1 MVEVVNLSR
10 NFTYFSVRLPDA
22 TKTFQEKSYYWK
34 GLTQKASYLWEP
46 FPALTCSSMPENLIC
61 ISILAKLVCGSNAQR
76 SLTWWASLGRKRQ
89 LPLRRAA
96 RLLNKVCGRETP
108 LKVKASC
115 HSCRWL
121 VSLRLHFITSEFST
135 DLKGIALI
143 GFISNT
149 NTTFLQP
156 KLRWN
161 DLRRSGLTSSSASDA
176 KILKISSSSSSYSV
190 QKVIPPTFGCLFR
203 GIKHEAQKASLKVSQ
218 VLHRCNT
225 TATTEDLFNDSFLIT
240 HTQAILSSP

>member
-1 MVEVVNLSR
+1 
-10 NFTYFSVRLPDA
+10 
-22 TKTFQEKSYYWK
+22 
-34 GLTQKASYLWEP
+34 
-46 FPALTCSSMPENLIC
+46 MPKNLIC

-149 NTTFLQP
+149 NRTFLQP

-161 DLRRSGLTSSSASDA
+161 DLRRLEITSSYTSDA
-176 KILKISSSSSSYSV
+176 KKKKSLRISLFLKLYCPKSHTNNLWIWKDKIWSSTQNLKFQLPIDV
-190 QKVIPPTFGCLFR
+190 TLCLPQR
-203 GIKHEAQKASLKVSQ
+203 A
-218 VLHRCNT
+218 
-225 TATTEDLFNDSFLIT
+225 
-240 HTQAILSSP
+240 